1 MLHLIAFDDLDS
13 DIARACLRQYREGDL
28 CVFVDLGR
36 LVAADFPLRG
46 PAFLLQG
53 TASLEGDEP
62 PPPSSAS
69 FTSIDYDQLIVLMA
83 EQDSV
88 INWYP

>member
-13 DIARACLRQYREGDL
+13 DIARACLQQYREGDL

-46 PAFLLQG
+46 RAFLLQEK
-53 TASLEGDEP
+53 ALPEEEP
-62 PPPSSAS
+62 QPESSVS
-69 FTSIDYDQLIVLMA
+69 FASIDYDQLIVLMA